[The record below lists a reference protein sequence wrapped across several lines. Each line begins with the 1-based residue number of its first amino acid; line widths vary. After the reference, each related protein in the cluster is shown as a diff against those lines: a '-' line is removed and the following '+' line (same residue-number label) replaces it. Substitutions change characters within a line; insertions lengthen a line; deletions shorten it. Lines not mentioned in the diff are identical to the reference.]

1 VGSAA
6 PVSPS
11 YYADFNGLE
20 GLKTHVKADDPQAI
34 REAAR
39 QFESLYT
46 AMMLKAM
53 RDAKLGDSLGESQ
66 SSEVYQDMYDQQLAV
81 QMSKGK
87 GLGLADMLVQQL
99 TRHGLIG
106 KKAAAGLESAP
117 GATSSQPASTATA
130 PSATAPSP
138 AQRIGFVQAITPYA
152 QQAAQALG
160 VSSDTI
166 IAHAALET
174 GWGQRVPAT
183 GSGSSNNLFGI
194 KASGSWGGAVASA
207 STTEYQQGRAANT
220 VQGFRAYRSLQQ
232 GVADYVAVL
241 QGSTRYSAALG
252 TGDDAQAFGT
262 ALQRGGYATDP
273 AYAQKLT
280 ATVASVR
287 SLRAAAP
294 ALKLYAALPI
304 ASGGDS
310 A

>member
-1 VGSAA
+1 MGSAAA

-20 GLKTHVKADDPQAI
+20 GLKAHVKADDPQAI

-53 RDAKLGDSLGESQ
+53 RDAKLGDSLGDSQ
-66 SSEVYQDMYDQQLAV
+66 SSEVYQEMYDQQLAV

-99 TRHGLIG
+99 TRRGLIG

-117 GATSSQPASTATA
+117 GASSSKPVSTAPA
-130 PSATAPSP
+130 PSTAAPSP

-174 GWGQRVPAT
+174 GWGQRVPA
-183 GSGSSNNLFGI
+183 GASSNNLFGV

-207 STTEYQQGRAANT
+207 STTEYQQGRAANS
-220 VQGFRAYRSLQQ
+220 VQGFRAYGSLQQ
-232 GVADYVAVL
+232 GIADYVAVL
-241 QGSTRYSAALG
+241 QGNTRYSAALG